1 MEQPQTPQPDRRAGL
16 TEEKVLLLISNAMTT
31 NTAAMEERII
41 KAIDEKFDSRFNE
54 LSESV
59 AAVHDVFE
67 KHIDEAFPEGP
78 LLGHKIDHEGRLKW
92 QRTKERVAE
101 DLVIWS
107 VRGVV
112 GTVVVLIGLGVVAW
126 FQKNILP

>member
-1 MEQPQTPQPDRRAGL
+1 MSEQPFFEERRQGL
-16 TEEKVLLLISNAMTT
+16 TEEKVLLLINNSVAT

-54 LSESV
+54 LNERVS
-59 AAVHDVFE
+59 DIQNVFTD
-67 KHIDEAFPEGP
+67 HVQEAFPEGP
-78 LLGHKIDHEGRLKW
+78 LLDHKLDHAGRLKW
-92 QRTKERVAE
+92 QRTKDRIME

-112 GTVVVLIGLGVVAW
+112 GTVVILLGLGVVSW
-126 FQKNILP
+126 FQKNILQ